1 MTRARISWRVNGLSV
16 RCSRMR
22 LSGPRR
28 SRPRRSSMRRSSTRT
43 FRCNPIHHLARPG
56 LTVVEVLVALV
67 LVAVGLLAIAGASAL
82 ALRAASLVS
91 RERLAVRQADR
102 RLARLTAAGCTSAS
116 AGTDSVGG
124 MLERWTIADSL
135 GGVASVEASV
145 EWQAG
150 ARLRVLTLRS
160 ALVC

>member
-1 MTRARISWRVNGLSV
+1 MARARISWCVNGLSV

-22 LSGPRR
+22 LSG
-28 SRPRRSSMRRSSTRT
+28 TRT
-43 FRCNPIHHLARPG
+43 CRCNPIRQPARPG
-56 LTVVEVLVALV
+56 FTVVEVLVALV

-82 ALRAASLVS
+82 AFRAASSVS

-116 AGTDSVGG
+116 TGTDSAEG
-124 MLERWTIADSL
+124 MRERWSMADPV
-135 GGVASVEASV
+135 GGVASVETSV